1 MSLREVSLKLGK
13 APGTVIKRVEDL
25 QNEGV
30 LKKYT
35 IVLDLTKLGY
45 TQTAVILI
53 QTDGRVELIRKAISK
68 MSNVISIYQVTGDF
82 DIVLTAKFRDNTEL
96 TAFTRQLLKFSCIRR
111 IVPGMALDIIKED
124 ATALCVA

>member
-1 MSLREVSLKLGK
+1 MSLREVSSKLGK

-30 LKKYT
+30 LKRYT

-53 QTDGRVELIRKAISK
+53 QTDGRVDFIKNAISK

-82 DIVLTAKFRDNTEL
+82 DIILTAKFRDNSEL
-96 TAFTRQLLKFSCIRR
+96 ATFTRQLLKFNSIRR
-111 IVPGMALDIIKED
+111 IVPGLALDIIKED
-124 ATALCVA
+124 TTALCVA

>member
-1 MSLREVSLKLGK
+1 MKLGK
-13 APGTVIKRVEDL
+13 APGTVIKRVEDM

-53 QTDGRVELIRKAISK
+53 QTDGRVDSIKNAISK

-82 DIVLTAKFRDNTEL
+82 DIVLTAKFRDNSEL
-96 TAFTRQLLKFSCIRR
+96 TAFTRQLLKFSNIRR

-124 ATALCVA
+124 TTALCVA